1 MELIAIDKPDGGTA
15 VMHYLADDVSDQA
28 ITNEVKKALGPY
40 PWRRITASEYKAI
53 RDARPKP
60 QPALGPEL
68 PANASADLHAALGV
82 LVEAVEN
89 LNAKNAALE
98 AKLEAVIDATV
109 LTDVVEG

>member
-1 MELIAIDKPDGGTA
+1 MIYLKIDAPAGPA
-15 VMHYLADDVSDQA
+15 VGQYVGEDTSDQA
-28 ITNEVKKALGPY
+28 LGAFVVKACGPY
-40 PWRRITASEYKAI
+40 TWQRITSDEANAI

-89 LNAKNAALE
+89 LNAKNKALE

>member
-53 RDARPKP
+53 RDARPTPAP
-60 QPALGPEL
+60 QIAPDAPA
-68 PANASADLHAALGV
+68 ADMHAALGV
-82 LVEAVEN
+82 VVDALEK
-89 LNAKNAALE
+89 LQSKNAEME
-98 AKLEAVIDATV
+98 AKLEAVIDASYV
-109 LTDVVEG
+109 TDVRGD